1 MNELSLYLILAAILG
16 QGLFLMF
23 ALRFLPKRNKYA
35 NRVLSIILLIANVM
49 LLGRIAVGYYGIEQ
63 LHRIATLM
71 DGTIYIFGPLFYGYI
86 RRLLFIEKSVYH
98 LSFVHYIPVITYS
111 LFYVWVLTI
120 PTETLVTYRGTKL
133 LSTIYASIE
142 GSGIFSMSFYIIRS
156 ISLLK
161 TSKKRAKEQY
171 ASNSPIYQFLT
182 GLMVTLCIFCSL
194 WMVNFTNEY
203 ILDNSSLRYFGY
215 GVMWISMGGLI
226 YFLGF
231 YSLSRPEVFMVHKI
245 KEQKNAEKSNR
256 LSSEEIQTL
265 QRKLEIALEE
275 HQLYLDSK
283 ISLVSLSKA
292 IETTPNNLSWLLNN
306 IYEKKF
312 YVFINEYRVRA
323 FLKLIRE
330 CEHKNTTLFA
340 LAIDVG
346 FNSKSTFNNAF
357 KLITN
362 QTPSAYIKQ
371 HESRFCGSLT

>member
-1 MNELSLYLILAAILG
+1 
-16 QGLFLMF
+16 
-23 ALRFLPKRNKYA
+23 
-35 NRVLSIILLIANVM
+35 
-49 LLGRIAVGYYGIEQ
+49 
-63 LHRIATLM
+63 
-71 DGTIYIFGPLFYGYI
+71 
-86 RRLLFIEKSVYH
+86 
-98 LSFVHYIPVITYS
+98 
-111 LFYVWVLTI
+111 
-120 PTETLVTYRGTKL
+120 
-133 LSTIYASIE
+133 
-142 GSGIFSMSFYIIRS
+142 
-156 ISLLK
+156 
-161 TSKKRAKEQY
+161 
-171 ASNSPIYQFLT
+171 
-182 GLMVTLCIFCSL
+182 MVTLCIFCSL